1 MIGLIFFSLFALI
14 MWWAIGKGSNPSPRT
29 QVPGNITTPDITS
42 NSPDN
47 FASQSKM
54 TMGQQQATA
63 KGESYLNMAGFS
75 RQGLI
80 DQLVYEGFSEA
91 DATFAVDQLAPN
103 WNEQAAKKAQ
113 SYINMSSFSRQGLI
127 DQLIY
132 EGFTE
137 AQAEHGAKA
146 VGY

>member
-1 MIGLIFFSLFALI
+1 
-14 MWWAIGKGSNPSPRT
+14 
-29 QVPGNITTPDITS
+29 
-42 NSPDN
+42 
-47 FASQSKM
+47 
-54 TMGQQQATA
+54 MGQQQAVA
-63 KGESYLNMAGFS
+63 KGENYLDIVGFS

-80 DQLVYEGFSEA
+80 DQLVYEGFSET
-91 DATFAVDQLAPN
+91 DATFAVDQIAPD

-113 SYINMSSFSRQGLI
+113 NYINTLSFSRQGLI

-137 AQAEHGAKA
+137 AQAEYGAKA